1 MKIKL
6 STYNFLTAAIL
17 LFFCY
22 HAGAEN
28 PPGGNSES
36 QSYISIRGSS
46 NINEFELI
54 NPHPAINENKS
65 GVENKSRYLNIRI
78 SVDEFT
84 STNERMVHDFRKMVQ
99 ESKYPV
105 IKISIENRDL
115 ADFEETNG
123 LTNFGIIITIAGK
136 SQEYTVPCEV
146 FSTLNSGHMLSGN
159 FSVKLTDFGIEP
171 PEKLLGLIKVNNEVC
186 INFLFNF
193 DSEEV
198 LTKR

>member
-1 MKIKL
+1 MKFKL
-6 STYNFLTAAIL
+6 KTYNFLIAAVML
-17 LFFCY
+17 LSCF
-22 HAGAEN
+22 HSQAEKLTD
-28 PPGGNSES
+28 GNGEN
-36 QSYISIRGSS
+36 QSYISIQGSS

-54 NPHPAINENKS
+54 NPHPAINKNNS
-65 GVENKSRYLNIRI
+65 GIDKNSRYRNIRI
-78 SVDEFT
+78 SVNEFT
-84 STNERMVHDFRKMVQ
+84 STNDRMVHDFRKMVH
-99 ESKYPV
+99 ESKYPF
-105 IKISIENRDL
+105 IKISIERRDL

-123 LTNFGIIITIAGK
+123 LTNFSIIITIAGK

-146 FSTLNSGHMLSGN
+146 FSTLNSGYMLSGN
-159 FSVKLTDFGIEP
+159 FSVKLTDFSIEP